1 MPFPDEIMI
10 IFTYLEDL
18 VYCMQH
24 NLPFSGETGLTVE
37 VMSWGATMTK
47 MVTEDGVD
55 ILLGFDDFKGKE
67 VFQQRVP

>member
-1 MPFPDEIMI
+1 M
-10 IFTYLEDL
+10 
-18 VYCMQH
+18 
-24 NLPFSGETGLTVE
+24 TVE

-67 VFQQRVP
+67 VFQQTVP